1 MLQHTSSVLSTEF
14 SRFQNLL
21 LPRLQV
27 DCTWLAAESRD
38 FIAIVVTQLRRLHAY
53 ARTYCVRTMA
63 FQCNPAFKESLHALT
78 ATTIDPADLLDRIV
92 DWSVTAW

>member
-1 MLQHTSSVLSTEF
+1 VRSTEF

-38 FIAIVVTQLRRLHAY
+38 FIAIVVTQLRR
-53 ARTYCVRTMA
+53 TYCVRTMV
-63 FQCNPAFKESLHALT
+63 FPCNPAFKESLHALT
-78 ATTIDPADLLDRIV
+78 ATTIDPSDLLDRIV
-92 DWSVTAW
+92 DWPVTAR